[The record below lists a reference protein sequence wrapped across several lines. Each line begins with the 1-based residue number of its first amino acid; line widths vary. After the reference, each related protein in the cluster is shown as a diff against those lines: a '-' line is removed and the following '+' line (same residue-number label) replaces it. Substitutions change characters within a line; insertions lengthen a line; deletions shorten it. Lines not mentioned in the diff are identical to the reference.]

1 MNAKTNETVVGIFV
15 LLSLALMAFFVI
27 WMLQPAKQDELQR
40 YRIDFGESV
49 SGLNIDSPVKF
60 RGVTV
65 GKVSA
70 IRISPKNIEK
80 IEVIIDVWKTTP
92 VKTDTI
98 AMLKSQ
104 GITGLSYV
112 DLSRG
117 SEAAPLLKP
126 EGEETVPTIPF
137 EPSFFVT
144 LERTFGSASDNISE
158 LLLRLKELIGEQNQV
173 EVTRLLHHS
182 ANVAEKLD
190 EGLTAERFARLD
202 ETVRKLGRLV
212 ANLDARTKALPQ
224 LLQSGDA
231 AMGQARVS
239 LASLQE
245 SFASMAEA
253 LRVINARN
261 KNGDYSIKETMGPG
275 MAQFEVTMR
284 QMEQSLVLLNQML
297 LRYGENPSDMLFE
310 HQPPQV
316 GPGEAR

>member
-1 MNAKTNETVVGIFV
+1 VNAKTNETIVGIFV

-27 WMLQPAKQDELQR
+27 WMLQPAKKDELQS
-40 YRIDFGESV
+40 YRIEFGESV
-49 SGLNIDSPVKF
+49 SGLNVDSPVKF

-65 GKVSA
+65 GKVRA
-70 IRISPKNIEK
+70 IRISPNNIEK
-80 IEVIIDVWKTTP
+80 IEVLIDVWKTTP

-117 SEAAPLLKP
+117 SEAAPLLQPK
-126 EGEETVPTIPF
+126 GKETVPTIPF

-173 EVTRLLHHS
+173 EVSRLLYHS

-190 EGLTAERFARLD
+190 AGLTPERFAHLD
-202 ETVRKLGRLV
+202 DTVRKLGRL
-212 ANLDARTKALPQ
+212 AADLDARTKALPQ

-231 AMGQARVS
+231 AMGQAKVS

-245 SFASMAEA
+245 SFASMAET

-316 GPGEAR
+316 GPGEAK